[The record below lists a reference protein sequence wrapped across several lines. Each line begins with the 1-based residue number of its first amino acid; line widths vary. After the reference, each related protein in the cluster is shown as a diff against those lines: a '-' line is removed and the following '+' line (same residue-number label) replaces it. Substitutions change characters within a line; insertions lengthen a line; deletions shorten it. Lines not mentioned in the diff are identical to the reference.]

1 MVSFLGTSTHTL
13 DDKCRLIV
21 PKRFMD
27 EIPPKD
33 AAKFTITAS
42 LDGCLL
48 LMDHASWEE
57 TVKKFSAEVVVDSH
71 QRAVRRVFLGH
82 ADVVDADRN
91 GRISINEALRAFI
104 GLEPNGSVVLV
115 GTGKSIEV
123 WTPQAWSEALAKA
136 RQLDEFFDTQ
146 VGRPA
151 GLPA

>member
-27 EIPPKD
+27 EIAPKD
-33 AAKFTITAS
+33 AVFTITAS

-48 LMDHASWEE
+48 LMDKASWGE
-57 TVKKFSAEVVVDSH
+57 VVQRFSADVVVDSH
-71 QRAVRRVFLGH
+71 QRAVRRVILGH
-82 ADVVDADRN
+82 ADVVEPDRN
-91 GRISINEALRAFI
+91 GRISINEALRAFV

-123 WTPQAWSEALAKA
+123 WSPQAWSDALAKA

-146 VGRPA
+146 VGRSAGVPA
-151 GLPA
+151 